1 MIKGAIFDIDGTLTV
16 KNSKRID
23 NRAINMI
30 VELLKKK
37 IPVVF
42 ITGRGETGLN
52 DLKNDIYGAI
62 VSSDNIAE
70 NDFSNNISFEE
81 FLSENVYITTSDEL
95 EQLSKMDSIIK
106 ELTSDCF
113 NVTYSKDLKTGTI
126 INIRMVFN
134 TNNSNIVEKNYE
146 TIKEII
152 SSNQFEKIHLT
163 RGFYKDNSVIFIK
176 HFLHL

>member
-1 MIKGAIFDIDGTLTV
+1 MSNELYYNFRKSLEQKYNAVCFDIDGTLTV

-70 NDFSNNISFEE
+70 NDIRRIYVLTNDGARLFFSNNISFEE

-95 EQLSKMDSIIK
+95 EQLSKMVK
-106 ELTSDCF
+106 
-113 NVTYSKDLKTGTI
+113 
-126 INIRMVFN
+126 
-134 TNNSNIVEKNYE
+134 
-146 TIKEII
+146 
-152 SSNQFEKIHLT
+152 
-163 RGFYKDNSVIFIK
+163 
-176 HFLHL
+176 